1 MSITDGLDLVSSH
14 AYANKGVP
22 HDLWTRLRAESPVHW
37 CTPAGFEPF
46 WAITKHADICE
57 ISKQPDTF
65 SSTNGIAM
73 IQQDQEAQLRAQNQG
88 FGAMR
93 VIIEMDPPEHRDF
106 RNVSSPVFT
115 PRAVKAMDE
124 TIRTSAREVVDRL
137 AGETGEGECD
147 FASDVAAA
155 HPLRILSTMLGVPR
169 ESEPDILRLTNQLF
183 ASDDPDLQRE
193 GEDRSQALAALGLEL
208 YQLFDKIIEDRRA
221 NPRDDLASLLAN
233 AKSDGEPRPRPQMA
247 RTCCSKCE
255 VAQPPNV

>member
-1 MSITDGLDLVSSH
+1 MSITDGFDLVSSH
-14 AYANKGVP
+14 SYANKGVP

-65 SSTNGIAM
+65 SSANGIAM
-73 IQQDQEAQLRAQNQG
+73 IQQDQDAQLRAQNQG

-124 TIRTSAREVVDRL
+124 TIRTSAREIVDRL
-137 AGETGEGECD
+137 AGGAMFPYVKQSVRCRQNL
-147 FASDVAAA
+147 DV
-155 HPLRILSTMLGVPR
+155 
-169 ESEPDILRLTNQLF
+169 F
-183 ASDDPDLQRE
+183 ASDDAQISVR
-193 GEDRSQALAALGLEL
+193 
-208 YQLFDKIIEDRRA
+208 I
-221 NPRDDLASLLAN
+221 
-233 AKSDGEPRPRPQMA
+233 
-247 RTCCSKCE
+247 CSPVVE
-255 VAQPPNV
+255 